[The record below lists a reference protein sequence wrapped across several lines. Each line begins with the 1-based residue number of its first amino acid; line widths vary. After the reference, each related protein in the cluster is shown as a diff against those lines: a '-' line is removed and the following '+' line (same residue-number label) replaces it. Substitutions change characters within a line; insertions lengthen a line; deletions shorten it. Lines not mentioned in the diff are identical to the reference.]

1 MGDDEGEH
9 TSLIL
14 LLESLRDGEKPCS
27 PALPQ
32 EDGPSTHNRLDAEL
46 HQGGVVADV
55 HDCIDQVVL
64 RTRPRVKDWL
74 LLQRRNGRRLAV
86 CVKPCRA
93 RS

>member
-14 LLESLRDGEKPCS
+14 LLESLRDGQKPRS

-32 EDGPSTHNRLDAEL
+32 EDEPSTHKRLDAKL
-46 HQGGVVADV
+46 DQGGVVADV

-64 RTRPRVKDWL
+64 RTRPRVWL
-74 LLQRRNGRRLAV
+74 ACAIAKV
-86 CVKPCRA
+86 
-93 RS
+93 